1 MDSSDKIAGLG
12 ISLNSIIFMVAF
24 YMLLKEVFH

>member
-1 MDSSDKIAGLG
+1 MDSRDEIVGLG
-12 ISLNSIIFMVAF
+12 ISLNSIIFMIAF